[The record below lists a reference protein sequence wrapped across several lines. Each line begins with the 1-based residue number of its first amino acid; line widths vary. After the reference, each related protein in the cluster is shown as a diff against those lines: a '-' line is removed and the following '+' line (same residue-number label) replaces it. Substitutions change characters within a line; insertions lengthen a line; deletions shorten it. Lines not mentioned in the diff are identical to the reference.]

1 MIIVALFTIYTE
13 FDRFQTAIF
22 EKFTVDHGPCLVPF
36 WVEQA
41 ITLGLAVAA
50 LSHSREDD
58 QGVRV
63 IFNNGTRHR
72 LPGTVIS
79 VF

>member
-13 FDRFQTAIF
+13 FVRFQTAIF

-41 ITLGLAVAA
+41 VTLGLAVAA
-50 LSHSREDD
+50 LSH
-58 QGVRV
+58 
-63 IFNNGTRHR
+63 
-72 LPGTVIS
+72 
-79 VF
+79 